1 VVVIAPPRCD
11 KLSLDKPLIV
21 WYIVVMKDKEPTYTL
36 WNGSHMV
43 ATYPHTSEGM
53 DDAMEQAHDLTIGGY
68 GKLTIYSSL
77 DDLVWS
83 NCDDEPV
90 EVECRMTD
98 VEADADTL
106 ASAGYGT
113 DEDYGYYGEDDV
125 SYDY

>member
-1 VVVIAPPRCD
+1 M
-11 KLSLDKPLIV
+11 

-43 ATYPHTSEGM
+43 ATYPHTREGM
-53 DDAMEQAHDLTIGGY
+53 DAAMEQAHGLTIGGY
-68 GKLTIYSSL
+68 EIKLTIYSNR

-83 NCDDEPV
+83 STWDDGP
-90 EVECRMTD
+90 ECGMTD

-113 DEDYGYYGEDDV
+113 DEDYGYYGEE
-125 SYDY
+125 Y